1 MVRSETNSHVSE
13 MIFQALSEESVK
25 IAQPLTD
32 IDIKVLEACIERL
45 INEERLQITSDL
57 ATEPRRLIE
66 ILRNDQL
73 EPIAENHIR
82 KTLRRFQEVLINL
95 SDEPEVRILN

>member
-1 MVRSETNSHVSE
+1 MTRTETSSQVSE
-13 MIFQALSEESVK
+13 MIFQALSEESVR

-32 IDIKVLEACIERL
+32 VNIKVLEACIERL
-45 INEERLQITSDL
+45 INEGRLQNTADL

-66 ILRNDQL
+66 ILKNDNL
-73 EPIAENHIR
+73 EPLAENHIR

-95 SDEPEVRILN
+95 SDEPEVRVLN